1 MKSFLLLTGMLCVF
15 SMSALAQTGY
25 YCNCYHK
32 DGSAIT
38 VSLEKTKKVSWG
50 EEGNLSGI
58 GIGYQRV
65 TRPYEVS
72 ELVQKYISSG
82 DPVATNLIYSA
93 EIFKLLKHPVSKRE
107 RNIIN
112 FFDSRGK
119 LLYMSEQR
127 GERITKCEGSASGP
141 KSFCAQNW

>member
-1 MKSFLLLTGMLCVF
+1 MKSSLLLTGMLGVF
-15 SMSALAQTGY
+15 SMGAFAQTGY

-32 DGSAIT
+32 DGTGIT
-38 VSLEKTKKVSWG
+38 VTLEKTKKVSWG
-50 EEGNLSGI
+50 EEGNFART
-58 GIGYQRV
+58 GIGYKRV
-65 TRPYEVS
+65 TRTYEVS
-72 ELVQKYISSG
+72 ELAQKYISSG
-82 DPVATNLIYSA
+82 ERIASNLIYSA
-93 EIFKLLKHPVSKRE
+93 EVFKLVKHPVSQRE

-112 FFDSRGK
+112 FFDSKGK